1 LADREPARGP
11 EHPLTDPLVIAR
23 AVHFASTAAFAGL
36 FLFLFLVGE
45 PALRASGCAPG
56 ILRKRFLAV
65 GWSSLALA
73 LASGAIWFLLLA
85 FDLAG
90 HSWDVLFS
98 QAIPW
103 TLLTETRFGNDAL
116 VRLALAALLSICLV
130 RFRPGRGWRGR
141 WYGFLASLLAAGLI
155 ASLAWA
161 GHGSAGSGALGEVQ
175 LAADAL
181 HLVSAAGWVGGLP
194 PLLLLLAF
202 ARRANDEPALAMAAD
217 ATWRFSQFG
226 LIGVSALL
234 ATGMINT
241 WFLVGSV
248 PGLVG
253 TDYGR
258 LLLAKVV
265 LFAVMVSFAAAN
277 RYGRLPR
284 LFAPGTPRG
293 GVLGR
298 IERNGLVELGLG
310 LVVLVIV
317 GALGTLPPATHAQA
331 WWPFPLRLSTDALR
345 EPGGRLELAGALTA
359 FAVGVLAVLTAI
371 LSTRWR
377 WPMLAAA
384 AVLLVWGT
392 PHLRLITAEAFP
404 TSFFVS
410 PTGYSA
416 RSVAAGRAL
425 FAGHC
430 VSCHGER
437 GRGDGPAAKDLRPP
451 PADLTAEH
459 IYGHSDGDLFWW
471 ITNGIGEAM
480 PPLGAVLDETEPW
493 NVIDFLHTN
502 ADARR
507 LSEAA
512 EATGVALPLP
522 EFPVECPDGS
532 SLSTDQLRGNVVHLV
547 FAGPASAARL
557 RQLAG
562 AEVDRETTIVV
573 RLEASEPT
581 AFCETRDPDVI
592 AAFALYRGTDA
603 IDGTEFLVDAS
614 GWLRSMWFPGRRPDW
629 EKPEILA
636 GEIAAIRR
644 MPGRPRPSAGAGAH
658 IHAH

>member
-1 LADREPARGP
+1 
-11 EHPLTDPLVIAR
+11 LTDPLVIAR
-23 AVHFASTAAFAGL
+23 AVHFASTATFAGL

-45 PALRASGCAPG
+45 PAFRTSLCTPAV
-56 ILRKRFLAV
+56 LRKRFLAV
-65 GWSSLALA
+65 GWISLALA
-73 LASGAIWFLLLA
+73 LASGAAWFLLLA

-90 HSWDVLFS
+90 RSWDALFS

-103 TLLTETRFGNDAL
+103 TLLTETRFGNDAV
-116 VRLALAALLSICLV
+116 VRLGLAALLAICLS
-130 RFRPGRGWRGR
+130 RFRPERGWRSR
-141 WYGFLASLLAAGLI
+141 WYELLASLLAACLI

-161 GHGSAGSGALGEVQ
+161 GHGSAGSGTLGELQ

-181 HLVSAAGWVGGLP
+181 HLLAAAGWVGGLP
-194 PLLLLLAF
+194 PLLLLLAL
-202 ARRANDEPALAMAAD
+202 ARRTNDAPALAMAVD
-217 ATWRFSQFG
+217 ATRRFSQFG
-226 LIGVSALL
+226 LISVCALL

-241 WFLVGSV
+241 YFLVGSV

-258 LLLAKVV
+258 LLLVKVG
-265 LFAVMVSFAAAN
+265 LFVVMVSFAATN
-277 RYGRLPR
+277 RFGQLPH
-284 LFAPGTPRG
+284 LFAPGKPRG
-293 GVLGR
+293 AVLGR

-310 LVVLVIV
+310 LVILVIV
-317 GALGTLPPATHAQA
+317 GALGTMAPAVHAQA

-345 EPGGRLELAGALTA
+345 EPGGRLELVGALA
-359 FAVGVLAVLTAI
+359 AVAIGMVAI
-371 LSTRWR
+371 LAAISGTRWR

-384 AVLLVWGT
+384 AVLLVWAA
-392 PHLRLITAEAFP
+392 PRLSLITAEAFP

-410 PTGYSA
+410 PTGYSPA
-416 RSVAAGRAL
+416 SIAAGRAL
-425 FAGHC
+425 FAEHC

-471 ITNGIGEAM
+471 IANGIGEAM
-480 PPLGAVLDETEPW
+480 PPFGAVLDETERW
-493 NVIDFLHTN
+493 NLIDFLHAN

-507 LSEAA
+507 LSEAVD
-512 EATGVALPLP
+512 ATGVALPLP
-522 EFPVECPDGS
+522 EFSVECRDGS
-532 SLSTDQLRGNVVHLV
+532 SGSIDRLRGNVVHLV
-547 FAGPASAARL
+547 FAGPASTARL
-557 RQLAG
+557 RQLVTIEA
-562 AEVDRETTIVV
+562 DRETTIVV
-573 RLEASEPT
+573 RLDRSEVSPLCWT
-581 AFCETRDPDVI
+581 EDSDVI

-636 GEIAAIRR
+636 GQIAAIRR
-644 MPGRPRPSAGAGAH
+644 TPGRPRPSAGAH
-658 IHAH
+658 VHAH